1 MSNWDN
7 FKELVLVD
15 KKDVCDTIKSFYF
28 KAKNGE
34 KLPKHIPGQFLPF
47 KIKTDDA
54 KMKEIIRTYSLS
66 DLPNEDTYR
75 ISVKKIEGGIMS
87 SYLHN
92 NLEIGDSIEAMP
104 PCGIFVLDENLPK
117 DMPIVLLSG
126 GIGITPLLSMLL
138 ANAKDRNIIF
148 VQAVQ
153 NSNIHPFVSDID
165 NICKENNLKNFVFY
179 SNPLDNDKLGKD
191 YDVKG
196 FVTKE
201 WIKENLPLNAA
212 FYFCGPPMF
221 MESLE
226 KNLIELGVSQDKINY
241 EKFS

>member
-126 GIGITPLLSMLL
+126 GIGITPLLSILL

-179 SNPLDNDKLGKD
+179 SNTLENDKLGKD

>member
-126 GIGITPLLSMLL
+126 GIAITPLLSILL

-179 SNPLDNDKLGKD
+179 SNTLENDKLGKD

>member
-7 FKELVLVD
+7 FKELVLID

-28 KAKNGE
+28 KAKDGE
-34 KLPKHIPGQFLPF
+34 KLPKHTPGQFLPF
-47 KIKTDDA
+47 KIKTDDP
-54 KMKEIIRTYSLS
+54 KMRDIFRVYSLS

-75 ISVKKIEGGIMS
+75 ISVKKIDGGVMS
-87 SYLHN
+87 SYLHD
-92 NLEIGDSIEAMP
+92 NLQVGDIIEAKA

-117 DMPIVLLSG
+117 DTPIVLLSG
-126 GIGITPLLSMLL
+126 GIGVTPLLSMLL
-138 ANAKDRNIIF
+138 ANAKDRNITF

-153 NSNIHPFVSDID
+153 NSNMHPFKEDIE
-165 NICKENNLKNFVFY
+165 NICKENNLKNTVFY
-179 SNPLDNDKLGKD
+179 SNPLDTDEVGKN

-201 WIKENLPLNAA
+201 WIKENLPLNGA
-212 FYFCGPPMF
+212 FYFCGPPIF

-226 KNLIELGVSQDKINY
+226 KNLLELGVSQDKINY